1 MSKVRKYA
9 KKKGYKIDEAM
20 TKEAKMI
27 MRLSKKVPVTIRLP
41 KDVVDAYKKM
51 AEDGSYQALMR
62 EILIENA
69 S

>member
-1 MSKVRKYA
+1 MSKLRKYA
-9 KKKGYKIDEAM
+9 KKKGYKIDEEM
-20 TKEAKMI
+20 TREARTQ

-41 KDVVDAYKKM
+41 KDVVDAYKRM

>member
-1 MSKVRKYA
+1 MSKLRKYA
-9 KKKGYKIDEAM
+9 KDKGYKVDEKM
-20 TKEAKMI
+20 TREARTQ

-41 KDVVDAYKKM
+41 IDVIDAYKRM
-51 AEDGSYQALMR
+51 AEDGSYQALTR

>member
-1 MSKVRKYA
+1 MSKLRKYA
-9 KKKGYKIDEAM
+9 KEKGYKINEEM
-20 TKEAKMI
+20 TREVRTQ

-41 KDVVDAYKKM
+41 KDVVDAYKRM

-62 EILIENA
+62 EILIDNA